1 MVIYADFPG
10 ISIAWAPV
18 AGADKAGKPAIYR
31 GIRWIATGTAATR
44 AAHEECGTISPD
56 RPHPLVRGHRAD
68 GAGGVI
74 AKAEGRSEQADAMA
88 STTTSPRRL
97 ARRRH
102 DAGRGSLIPM
112 TLCVMK

>member
-10 ISIAWAPV
+10 IFTLYAPIAE
-18 AGADKAGKPAIYR
+18 AGRTRKPAIYR

-44 AAHEECGTISPD
+44 AAHEEGGTISPD

-88 STTTSPRRL
+88 STTTV
-97 ARRRH
+97 A
-102 DAGRGSLIPM
+102 DAACAAPA
-112 TLCVMK
+112 